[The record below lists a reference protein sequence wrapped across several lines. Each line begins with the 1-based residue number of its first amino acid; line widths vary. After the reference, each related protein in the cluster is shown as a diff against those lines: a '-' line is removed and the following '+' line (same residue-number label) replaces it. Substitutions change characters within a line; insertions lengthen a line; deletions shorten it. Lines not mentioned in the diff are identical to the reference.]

1 MGLRIDLAITLVA
14 AVTGCG
20 GGPGFV
26 DAPPEAA
33 PPGGTFTLTWAVT
46 DATGKPIT
54 CEPIGATNVAI
65 ELISH
70 QSGNGFT
77 DSFGCASGTG
87 TSRELA
93 AGTYDVLYTL
103 EGKSGTLASGLQQ
116 LNQPIVSAQST
127 TLDPVTF
134 AVDAQ
139 GALALHVNSLK
150 TGGNCGAVSKMGAG
164 ITGVT
169 IALQHSPGGCEPLTF
184 TISPGATQPGGTYV
198 VNCASPVVAP
208 CIENDQALTAAKV
221 PADHYQ
227 IKIRGKIG
235 ATDCWAND
243 DQFDVPPLGKT
254 YSQTLNLQ
262 KLSNP
267 GC

>member
-1 MGLRIDLAITLVA
+1 MGLRINFLLALTAI
-14 AVTGCG
+14 GCS

-26 DAPPEAA
+26 DAPPEAPA
-33 PPGGTFTLTWAVT
+33 PGGTFTLAWQVT
-46 DATGKPIT
+46 DVIGTPID
-54 CEPIGATNVAI
+54 CAPIGATNVAI
-65 ELISH
+65 ELVSH
-70 QSGNGFT
+70 QSGNGFS
-77 DSFGCASGTG
+77 DSFSCASGTG
-87 TSRELA
+87 ISRELD
-93 AGTYDVLYTL
+93 AGSYDVLYTL
-103 EGKSGTLASGLQQ
+103 EGKSGTLASGIQQ
-116 LNQPIVSAQST
+116 VNQPIVGEQTT
-127 TLDPVTF
+127 TLDKVTF
-134 AVDAQ
+134 AVDDK
-139 GALALHVNSLK
+139 GALALHMNSLK
-150 TGGNCGAVSKMGAG
+150 TGGNCGTIAKMGAG

-169 IALQHSPGGCEPLTF
+169 IALQHSPGGCEPLTL
-184 TISPGATQPGGTYV
+184 TIGPGATQPGGTYV
-198 VNCASPVVAP
+198 INCASPVVAP
-208 CIENDQALTAAKV
+208 CIENDQALTANKV

>member
-1 MGLRIDLAITLVA
+1 MGLRINLAVA
-14 AVTGCG
+14 LGAALIGCDP
-20 GGPGFV
+20 GPGFV

-33 PPGGTFTLTWAVT
+33 PPGGTFSLSWKIT
-46 DATGKPIT
+46 DTAGTPIT
-54 CEPIGATNVAI
+54 CDPIGATNIAI
-65 ELISH
+65 ELHSH

-77 DSFGCASGTG
+77 DSFGCGSGTG
-87 TSRELA
+87 TSRELD
-93 AGTYDVLYTL
+93 AGTYDVVYTL
-103 EGKSGTLASGLQQ
+103 EGRSGTLASGIQQ
-116 LNQPIVSAQST
+116 LNQPILSAQST

-134 AVDAQ
+134 AVDAE
-139 GALALHVNSLK
+139 GALALHVDSHK
-150 TGGNCGAVSKMGAG
+150 TGGNCGTIAKMGAG
-164 ITGVT
+164 ITGMT
-169 IALQHSPGGCEPLTF
+169 LTLQHSPGGCEPLTL

-208 CIENDQALTAAKV
+208 CIENDQKLSAGGV

-254 YSQTLNLQ
+254 LSQTLNLQ
-262 KLSNP
+262 KLANP